1 RLGLVL
7 VARFMTAEVLAQ
19 GRLLTCLDFWRAP
32 IDFLVARFAGG
43 RSGFTWMVFDYSS
56 SRCFLLFRSVWSTLS
71 H

>member
-1 RLGLVL
+1 MCHLPCGFGAASERLGLGLVL

-43 RSGFTWMVFDYSS
+43 
-56 SRCFLLFRSVWSTLS
+56 
-71 H
+71 